1 MSEIVMADQGQ
12 VKSRNLKNEGS
23 DSQDDNDKQ
32 TYDEIER
39 YSDLYIFNQ
48 LADHGIPHVLLL
60 ITPII

>member
-39 YSDLYIFNQ
+39 NSDLYIFDQLQ
-48 LADHGIPHVLLL
+48 LADHVQFIFNRSF
-60 ITPII
+60 